1 MTWNAAS
8 ANFRLCWLRHI
19 LTRPT
24 KRRGKR
30 SSASSAI
37 SASAL
42 TMGMGEAAGRNRE
55 EPCLLLLVS
64 TAATVPGSV
73 NAGWGASHFA
83 ELWYVFDHPDQSP
96 WNWTVAD
103 RKLADTMSSHWV
115 NLARSGDPNH

>member
-1 MTWNAAS
+1 
-8 ANFRLCWLRHI
+8 
-19 LTRPT
+19 
-24 KRRGKR
+24 
-30 SSASSAI
+30 
-37 SASAL
+37 
-42 TMGMGEAAGRNRE
+42 MGMGEAAGRNRE

-115 NLARSGDPNH
+115 NLARSGDPNY